1 MTFLITL
8 KKYSRKDFFNFWN
21 RVEFSGR
28 SGHINPVTSVR
39 SVVVTSLA
47 FWRFQRINKISSES
61 DTINKWAFEN
71 DGEGDLAVGIESALD
86 FFKQPHLQAVEQER
100 DELGFE
106 PTRQSSIS
114 SANMTIIKFRNRAA
128 FPTQSDFYLCFLTV
142 RR

>member
-106 PTRQSSIS
+106 PTRQGSIS
-114 SANMTIIKFRNRAA
+114 SANMTIINFVIEQLFELNQTFTRA
-128 FPTQSDFYLCFLTV
+128 F
-142 RR
+142 

>member
-114 SANMTIIKFRNRAA
+114 SANMTIINFVIEQHFELNQTFTCA
-128 FPTQSDFYLCFLTV
+128 F
-142 RR
+142 